1 MRIGYGKNYFN
12 NSAKAAPDVRG
23 IGRLQKDGKM
33 EGGKQGSRGWK
44 DGAPPFHSSTL
55 PTKSLPIFF
64 LGIVF
69 ILLAAKAQGQGVNVA
84 AVINPRQIQIGEKA
98 RLDLTLSG
106 DTAITHIEAPK
117 FNFLPAFLAVPLHSK
132 TTPRLASNKIAVSMA
147 WAYEL
152 IPQATGDF
160 SLSDV
165 RFAYQGNT
173 YFANPG
179 SIRVSSADTYTD
191 VSTRSVHQVEAEVST
206 TEPYLNAPLTY
217 TFRYLYTA
225 VLPTQ
230 ASPTPQLPIFPDF
243 LVEELPPLSPQTQR
257 IRGKTFWVQE
267 QVRRLYP
274 QRTGQIVIAPA
285 TLLLPVPRGRKT
297 LKTDPLKLTVQPLP
311 ETGKPSQFSGAVGE
325 YQIAA
330 QVDRRSIEAGRALTL
345 SLQISGRGSMQTV
358 TAPKVPAVP
367 GVVVNGPTRVEDSV
381 PTTRTYAYAL
391 IPARS
396 GTLRIPAIAYIY
408 FDPSRAVYATAQ
420 TSPIPVSVRPNP
432 TDAVGDDTAESSLWW
447 IWVILFAVLLLGI
460 LVAGFL
466 WYRTRFQRA
475 TGTPIDTTTGTG
487 SVNNVEPKGR
497 TGRQAETEGTPP
509 VSQARDALMALARND
524 TTDAAMA
531 FANALAQILYQY
543 LEATLGLTQRTIDTV
558 REVCIQAGVSEQ
570 ILEELVDLLTKCDYH
585 RFAPVPLTAN
595 EGSTLITRT
604 EAVISNI
611 ENLLITD
618 NR

>member
-1 MRIGYGKNYFN
+1 MLKKTILGRTHFADMCGLRPRTPREIGH
-12 NSAKAAPDVRG
+12 NSPILCPSWISVIFAGLLSISLLLVTAQRLIAAEAS
-23 IGRLQKDGKM
+23 Q
-33 EGGKQGSRGWK
+33 
-44 DGAPPFHSSTL
+44 
-55 PTKSLPIFF
+55 PI
-64 LGIVF
+64 I
-69 ILLAAKAQGQGVNVA
+69 NVA
-84 AVINPRQIQIGEKA
+84 AVVNPRQIQFGEKA
-98 RLDLTLSG
+98 RLELTLSG
-106 DTAITHIEAPK
+106 DTTLTHIEVPK
-117 FNFLPAFLAVPLHSK
+117 FNFLPAFLAVPLHSE

-152 IPQATGDF
+152 IPQAIGDF

-165 RFAYQGNT
+165 RFAYRGNT

-179 SIRVSSADTYTD
+179 SIQVSGADTYTD

-206 TEPYLNAPLTY
+206 TEPYLDAPLTY

-230 ASPTPQLPIFPDF
+230 ASPTPQLPPFPDF
-243 LVEELPPLSPQTQR
+243 LVEALPPLSPQTQR

-267 QVRRLYP
+267 QVRQLYP
-274 QRTGQIVIAPA
+274 QRTGQIVIDPA

-297 LKTDPLKLTVQPLP
+297 LKTNPLKLTVQPLP
-311 ETGKPSQFSGAVGE
+311 EAGKPPEFSGAVGE
-325 YQIAA
+325 YQIYA
-330 QVDRRSIEAGRALTL
+330 QVDRSSIEAGRALTL

-358 TAPKVPAVP
+358 TAPKLPTIP
-367 GVVVNGPTRVEDSV
+367 GVVVNGPTLVEDSV

-420 TSPIPVSVRPNP
+420 TAPIPVSVRPNP
-432 TDAVGDDTAESSLWW
+432 NAAADIDTEPSPWRIW
-447 IWVILFAVLLLGI
+447 IILFVVLLGG

-466 WYRTRFQRA
+466 WYRARFQRS
-475 TGTPIDTTTGTG
+475 TDTPINTTTGTG
-487 SVNNVEPKGR
+487 AVDKVEPKVR
-497 TGRQAETEGTPP
+497 KGRQAETEVTPP
-509 VSQARDALMALARND
+509 VSDARDALMALARND
-524 TTDAAMA
+524 ATAAA
-531 FANALAQILYQY
+531 TGFANALAQTLYQY
-543 LEATLGLTQRTIDTV
+543 LEDTLRLTQRNINTA
-558 REVCIQAGVSEQ
+558 REVCRQAGASEVM
-570 ILEELVDLLTKCDYH
+570 LEELVDLLTKCDYH

-595 EGSTLITRT
+595 ERSTLITRT

-618 NR
+618 NSIRNY

>member
-1 MRIGYGKNYFN
+1 MDL
-12 NSAKAAPDVRG
+12 DVRG
-23 IGRLQKDGKM
+23 IGKPLGKV
-33 EGGKQGSRGWK
+33 
-44 DGAPPFHSSTL
+44 L
-55 PTKSLPIFF
+55 YVFF
-64 LGIVF
+64 SVLLF
-69 ILLAAKAQGQGVNVA
+69 ISVLLATDPHLITTEAAQPIINVA
-84 AVINPRQIQIGEKA
+84 AVVNPRQIQLGEKA

-106 DTAITHIEAPK
+106 DTAIAHIEAPK
-117 FNFLPAFLAVPLHSK
+117 FNFLPAFLAVPLGSE

-152 IPQATGDF
+152 IPQAIGDF

-179 SIRVSSADTYTD
+179 SIRVSGSDTYTD
-191 VSTRSVHQVEAEVST
+191 VSTRSVHQVEVEVST

-230 ASPTPQLPIFPDF
+230 ASPTPQLPTFPDF

-274 QRTGQIVIAPA
+274 QRTGQIVIEPA

-297 LKTDPLKLTVQPLP
+297 LKTNPLKLTVQPLP

-325 YQIAA
+325 YQISA
-330 QVDRRSIEAGRALTL
+330 QVDRSAIEAGRALTL

-358 TAPKVPAVP
+358 TAPKLPAIP
-367 GVVVNGPTRVEDSV
+367 GVVVNGPNLVESPV

-420 TSPIPVSVRPNP
+420 TTPIPVSVRPNP
-432 TDAVGDDTAESSLWW
+432 NDAAGVGTEPSPWRIW
-447 IWVILFAVLLLGI
+447 IILLAVLLLGL

-466 WYRTRFQRA
+466 WYRSRFQRS
-475 TGTPIDTTTGTG
+475 TGTVVNTTAGTELVDNG
-487 SVNNVEPKGR
+487 EPDRRKGQ
-497 TGRQAETEGTPP
+497 QAEIEVAPP
-509 VSQARDALMALARND
+509 ASQARDALMALTRNG
-524 TTDAAMA
+524 TTDAATA
-531 FANALAQILYQY
+531 FANALAQTLYQY
-543 LEATLGLTQRTIDTV
+543 LEETLGLTQRNIDTA
-558 REVCIQAGVSEQ
+558 REVCRQASVSEPL
-570 ILEELVDLLTKCDYH
+570 LEELVDLLTKCDYH

-595 EGSTLITRT
+595 ERGTLIRRT

>member
-1 MRIGYGKNYFN
+1 M
-12 NSAKAAPDVRG
+12 SG
-23 IGRLQKDGKM
+23 IGKLQRDGKL
-33 EGGKQGSRGWK
+33 EGWK
-44 DGAPPFHSSTL
+44 AGRLWFLIFQSSNL
-55 PTKSLPIFF
+55 LIFF
-64 LGIVF
+64 VGVVF
-69 ILLAAKAQGQGVNVA
+69 IFFPTAAQTQAVNVA
-84 AVINPRQIQIGEKA
+84 AVVHPRHIQIGEKA
-98 RLDLTLSG
+98 RLDLTISG
-106 DTAITHIEAPK
+106 DTAITHIESPK
-117 FNFLPAFLAVPLHSK
+117 FNFLPAFLAVPLRSK
-132 TTPRLASNKIAVSMA
+132 TTPRLEANKIAVSMA

-152 IPQATGDF
+152 IPQAIGDF

-165 RFAYQGNT
+165 RFAYQGST

-191 VSTRSVHQVEAEVST
+191 VSTRSVHQVEAAVST

-230 ASPTPQLPIFPDF
+230 ESPTPQLPTFPDF
-243 LVEELPPLSPQTQR
+243 LVEEQPPLSPQTQR
-257 IRGKTFWVQE
+257 IRGKTFWIQE

-274 QRTGQIVIAPA
+274 QRTGQIVIEPA

-297 LKTDPLKLTVQPLP
+297 LKTNPLKLTVQPLP

-325 YQIAA
+325 YQISA
-330 QVDRRSIEAGRALTL
+330 QVDRSSIEAGRALTL

-358 TAPKVPAVP
+358 TAPKLPAIP
-367 GVVVNGPTRVEDSV
+367 GVVVNGPNLVDGSV

-420 TSPIPVSVRPNP
+420 TNPIPVSVRPNL
-432 TDAVGDDTAESSLWW
+432 TDAIGVETEPSPWQIW
-447 IWVILFAVLLLGI
+447 IIVSAVLLLGL

-466 WYRTRFQRA
+466 WYRARFQRS
-475 TGTPIDTTTGTG
+475 TDTPVNTTTGTG
-487 SVNNVEPKGR
+487 SVDTVEPKGQK
-497 TGRQAETEGTPP
+497 GQQAETEVASP
-509 VSQARDALMALARND
+509 VSHARDALTALARNG
-524 TTDAAMA
+524 TTDAATA

-543 LEATLGLTQRTIDTV
+543 LEATLGLTQRNIDTA
-558 REVCIQAGVSEQ
+558 RAVCMQAGISEQ
-570 ILEELVDLLTKCDYH
+570 ILEELVELLTKCDYH

-595 EGSTLITRT
+595 ERSTLITRT
-604 EAVISNI
+604 EAVISKI
-611 ENLLITD
+611 AISVQSSAAS
-618 NR
+618 